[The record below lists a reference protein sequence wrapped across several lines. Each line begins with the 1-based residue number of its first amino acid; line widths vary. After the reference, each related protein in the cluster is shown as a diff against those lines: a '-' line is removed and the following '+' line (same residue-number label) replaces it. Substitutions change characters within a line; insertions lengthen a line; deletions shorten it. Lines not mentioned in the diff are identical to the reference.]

1 MMTQLIILCVFLAL
15 GYYFGSLA
23 EKKHYRSIIE
33 REDQLSSLPA
43 MSSKMPPVDGR
54 YQQVMVVG
62 NTVVAN
68 DYFKSFV
75 ARLQGIFGGRL
86 TTYETMIDRA
96 RRESLLRMKEEAQ
109 DIDAAYVFNVKY
121 ETSSIS
127 GRQGKGVG
135 SVEVLAYGTA
145 LVKR

>member
-1 MMTQLIILCVFLAL
+1 
-15 GYYFGSLA
+15 
-23 EKKHYRSIIE
+23 
-33 REDQLSSLPA
+33 
-43 MSSKMPPVDGR
+43 MPPVDGR

-145 LVKR
+145 LVKC

>member
-1 MMTQLIILCVFLAL
+1 MTQLIILCIFLAL

-23 EKKHYRSIIE
+23 EKKHYRSILE
-33 REDQLSSLPA
+33 REDLLNSLPA
-43 MSSKMPPVDGR
+43 LASKMPPVDGR